1 MSTARPEID
10 AQHRE
15 LIAKINELH
24 RIHQAGATVDDIKAV
39 LRWLGDYARR
49 HFSFEEGLMEK
60 FKCPMRTANCAAHA
74 RFLMEYQELLANF
87 TMEQDVDQTAG
98 EIKRKAA
105 RWLVAHICQVDRSL
119 REIVQS

>member
-1 MSTARPEID
+1 
-10 AQHRE
+10 
-15 LIAKINELH
+15 
-24 RIHQAGATVDDIKAV
+24 
-39 LRWLGDYARR
+39 
-49 HFSFEEGLMEK
+49 
-60 FKCPMRTANCAAHA
+60 MRTANCAAHA